1 MKVSGWMRGTVAV
14 LGLVALPGVAQ
25 AQRPGQQGQPV
36 QPGDRA
42 GLGASRGIPRPL
54 DGPRDVQEALKVMF
68 MLTDA
73 NNDGLISKQEAV
85 DASNTVIGGLFFRAD
100 ADGDG
105 RVSQQEARQLRQEI
119 LNRQPV
125 LRALVQEARR
135 PADTQQSPFRSL
147 AELLDTDNDRAIK
160 AGEVRQAVEAGID
173 AFYSVADTDR
183 DGQMSPGE
191 LNAAAVG
198 LARAAAEAAFRG
210 VDADNNGSISQAEFE
225 KAIVEPAR
233 VLFKAIDADSD
244 GQVTPQEAQNALGV
258 LAGQLRMTVPDARG
272 NTAPI
277 PDFTA
282 PGEPNRPGQPARPG
296 GP

>member
-1 MKVSGWMRGTVAV
+1 MGTVAV
-14 LGLVALPGVAQ
+14 LGLVAAPGAAR
-25 AQRPGQQGQPV
+25 AQRPGPQGQPV

-42 GLGASRGIPRPL
+42 GLGASSGIPRPL
-54 DGPRDVQEALKVMF
+54 DGPKDVQEALKIMF
-68 MLTDA
+68 MMADA
-73 NNDGLISKQEAV
+73 DNDGLISKQEAV

-105 RVSQQEARQLRQEI
+105 QVSQQEARQLRQEI
-119 LNRQPV
+119 LKRQPV

-135 PADTQQSPFRSL
+135 PADTQRSPFRGL
-147 AELLDTDNDRAIK
+147 AALLGAENDRAIK
-160 AGEVRQAVEAGID
+160 AGEVRQAVQAGID

-210 VDADNNGSISQAEFE
+210 VDADDNGSISQAEFE

-233 VLFKAIDADSD
+233 VIFKAIDGDSD
-244 GQVTPQEAQNALGV
+244 GQVTPQEAQKALDV

-272 NTAPI
+272 STAPI

-282 PGEPNRPGQPARPG
+282 PTEPDRTGQPARPG